1 MDGPA
6 KMVVA
11 KKGREN
17 VYAILFA
24 AFTKSY
30 YYSNRGLL
38 FTIFIAKTTGC
49 SIRKL
54 SMTVAPQQV
63 FFRKVCKKSNRKKPR
78 KF

>member
-1 MDGPA
+1 MVPPLISEEETANFRNSMDGPA

-54 SMTVAPQQV
+54 SMTVAPQ
-63 FFRKVCKKSNRKKPR
+63 
-78 KF
+78 

>member
-54 SMTVAPQQV
+54 SMTVAPQ
-63 FFRKVCKKSNRKKPR
+63 
-78 KF
+78 